1 MMKSVTK
8 KYIAKYWLLFFFMI
22 VFLVMGLF
30 KIPAKKLYET
40 LFSLRLWEFAI
51 VILVY
56 ALISIFQILSRKYL
70 FDQLGA
76 KPGIKNLVLI
86 HFSSMAAHY
95 SSPAKLGFPLSV
107 YLFKKFENIPYA
119 IGTAM
124 ILTEL
129 VVSMGVCGFIALA
142 GSYFYFA
149 SYRNTFL
156 LTVLFLVI
164 LCLTIYFILR
174 ALGKNGKSGRIHQFA
189 ADTQDIFRNIP
200 FRAAITYIGISTFIQ
215 ILSGINFFL
224 LCYFFSIDVSVWK
237 AIIVSSSAFFL
248 GAVSMVPMGL
258 GVREASVM
266 FYLNYLHV
274 ASDISLSVITVNR
287 LISTGLTF
295 LLGLISGG
303 ILGTTKIAMEGG

>member
-1 MMKSVTK
+1 MKSILK
-8 KYIAKYWLLFFFMI
+8 KYIVKYWLLFFFMI

-40 LFSLRLWEFAI
+40 LLSLRLWELAI
-51 VILVY
+51 VILVF
-56 ALISIFQILSRKYL
+56 ALISVFQILSRKYL
-70 FDQLGA
+70 FKQLGE
-76 KPGIKNLVLI
+76 KPGIKNLTLI

-95 SSPAKLGFPLSV
+95 SSPAKLGFPLAV
-107 YLFKKFENIPYA
+107 YLFKKFENISYPIA
-119 IGTAM
+119 TAM

-129 VVSMGVCGFIALA
+129 VISMGICGIIALG

-149 SYRNTFL
+149 KYQTIFL

-174 ALGKNGKSGRIHQFA
+174 ALGKKGQSGRIHQFA

-200 FRAAITYIGISTFIQ
+200 FRAAITYIVISTLIQ
-215 ILSGINFFL
+215 ILSGVNFFL
-224 LCYFFSIDVSVWK
+224 LCYFFSIDVSLWK
-237 AIIVSSSAFFL
+237 AIIISSSAFFL

-258 GVREASVM
+258 GVREGSVL
-266 FYLNYLHV
+266 FYLNYLGV

-287 LISTGLTF
+287 LVSTGLTF
-295 LLGLISGG
+295 LLGMIAGG
-303 ILGTTKIAMEGG
+303 ILGAAKITMEGD